1 MDKTEKP
8 ALKLVGDAAP
18 PGSGGAGALLG
29 QIYRSSRE
37 QLVRFLM
44 LQTGSAVEAE
54 DIAQTAYVKLFSK
67 AEELSDANLRSLLF
81 ITARNL
87 ALDLRRQRSRRDK
100 VVRDFG
106 GDAEPIGQ
114 IASLDPDA
122 ERSMIAREHVQMI
135 GDLIAELPPKCR
147 YAFVAYKF
155 EERDYRDIAME
166 MGVSESMVRKYVIRA
181 ISHCASRFEE
191 LEGWE

>member
-1 MDKTEKP
+1 MEKTEKP
-8 ALKLVGDAAP
+8 SLRLVCDGELSTNTDA
-18 PGSGGAGALLG
+18 GVQLG
-29 QIYRSSRE
+29 QIFRSSRE
-37 QLVRFLM
+37 QLVRFLI
-44 LQTGSAVEAE
+44 LQTGSGAEAE

-67 AEELSDANLRSLLF
+67 ADQLSDANLRSLLF

-87 ALDLRRQRSRRDK
+87 ALDLRRQSRRRDR
-100 VVRDFG
+100 VVQDLA
-106 GDAEPIGQ
+106 GDAGPAGQ
-114 IASLDPDA
+114 IASLDPGA
-122 ERSMIAREHVQMI
+122 ERSMIAREHVQII

-147 YAFVAYKF
+147 RAFVAYKF
-155 EERDYRDIAME
+155 EERDYCDIAQE